1 MDNLRTE
8 GECLIFLPTARTA
21 RRYRICLAPLK
32 TYVQSIIS
40 SWKQGAAP
48 LDSSTRTVLVVD
60 SDPTARELLTRLF
73 QRVGYR
79 VREASAG
86 DQALAQAQ
94 REQPGLA
101 ILDVGLPGISGYELC
116 RELKDRFGS
125 ELPVVLVSGERTEPF
140 DRVGGLLIGAD
151 DYIVKPF
158 DPDEVLART
167 RRLLDRPQGP
177 KRRRRTDS
185 EANVGSL
192 TRRELQVLRL
202 LAEGLGQPAI
212 ARELVITPKTV
223 STHIQRILA
232 KLGVHNQ
239 AQAVAAAYRL
249 GLNDNGDTPTHRR
262 S

>member
-1 MDNLRTE
+1 M
-8 GECLIFLPTARTA
+8 
-21 RRYRICLAPLK
+21 
-32 TYVQSIIS
+32 
-40 SWKQGAAP
+40 
-48 LDSSTRTVLVVD
+48 DSSTRTVLVVD
-60 SDPTARELLTRLF
+60 SDSTARELLTRLF

-79 VREASAG
+79 VQEASAG

-101 ILDVGLPGISGYELC
+101 ILDVALPGISGYELC
-116 RELKDRFGS
+116 RELKDRFGP

-158 DPDEVLART
+158 DPDEVIART

-249 GLNDNGDTPTHRR
+249 GLNDNGDRR
-262 S
+262 

>member
-1 MDNLRTE
+1 
-8 GECLIFLPTARTA
+8 
-21 RRYRICLAPLK
+21 
-32 TYVQSIIS
+32 
-40 SWKQGAAP
+40 
-48 LDSSTRTVLVVD
+48 LDPSTRTVLVVD
-60 SDPTARELLTRLF
+60 SDSTARELLTRLF

-79 VREASAG
+79 VQEASAG

-94 REQPGLA
+94 REPPGLA
-101 ILDVGLPGISGYELC
+101 ILDVALPGISGYELC
-116 RELKDRFGS
+116 RELKDRFGP

-202 LAEGLGQPAI
+202 LAEGVGQPAI

-249 GLNDNGDTPTHRR
+249 GLNENGDAP
-262 S
+262 

>member
-1 MDNLRTE
+1 
-8 GECLIFLPTARTA
+8 
-21 RRYRICLAPLK
+21 
-32 TYVQSIIS
+32 
-40 SWKQGAAP
+40 

-60 SDPTARELLTRLF
+60 SDSTARELLTRLF

-79 VREASAG
+79 VQQASAG
-86 DQALAQAQ
+86 DQGLAQAQ

-101 ILDVGLPGISGYELC
+101 ILDVALPGISGYELC
-116 RELKDRFGS
+116 RELKDRFGP
-125 ELPVVLVSGERTEPF
+125 ELPVVLVSADRTEPF

-158 DPDEVLART
+158 DPDELLART

-202 LAEGLGQPAI
+202 LAEGVGQPAI

-249 GLNDNGDTPTHRR
+249 GLNDNGDAR
-262 S
+262 

>member
-1 MDNLRTE
+1 
-8 GECLIFLPTARTA
+8 
-21 RRYRICLAPLK
+21 
-32 TYVQSIIS
+32 
-40 SWKQGAAP
+40 
-48 LDSSTRTVLVVD
+48 LDPSTRTVLVVD
-60 SDPTARELLTRLF
+60 SDSTARELLTRLF

-79 VREASAG
+79 VQEASAG

-101 ILDVGLPGISGYELC
+101 ILDVALPGISGYELC
-116 RELKDRFGS
+116 RELKDRFGP

-202 LAEGLGQPAI
+202 LAEGVGQPAI

-249 GLNDNGDTPTHRR
+249 GLNENGDAP
-262 S
+262 

>member
-1 MDNLRTE
+1 M
-8 GECLIFLPTARTA
+8 
-21 RRYRICLAPLK
+21 
-32 TYVQSIIS
+32 
-40 SWKQGAAP
+40 
-48 LDSSTRTVLVVD
+48 DSSTRTVLVVD
-60 SDPTARELLTRLF
+60 SDSTARELLTRLF

-79 VREASAG
+79 VQEASAG

-101 ILDVGLPGISGYELC
+101 ILDVALPGISGYELC
-116 RELKDRFGS
+116 RELKDRFGP

-249 GLNDNGDTPTHRR
+249 GLNDNGDRR
-262 S
+262 

>member
-1 MDNLRTE
+1 
-8 GECLIFLPTARTA
+8 
-21 RRYRICLAPLK
+21 
-32 TYVQSIIS
+32 
-40 SWKQGAAP
+40 

-60 SDPTARELLTRLF
+60 SDSTARELLTRLF

-79 VREASAG
+79 VQEASAG

-101 ILDVGLPGISGYELC
+101 ILDVALPGISGYELC
-116 RELKDRFGS
+116 RELKDRFGP

-249 GLNDNGDTPTHRR
+249 GLNDNGDRR
-262 S
+262 

>member
-1 MDNLRTE
+1 
-8 GECLIFLPTARTA
+8 LP
-21 RRYRICLAPLK
+21 
-32 TYVQSIIS
+32 
-40 SWKQGAAP
+40 
-48 LDSSTRTVLVVD
+48 SSTRTVLVVD

-73 QRVGYR
+73 HRVGYR

-116 RELKDRFGS
+116 RELKDRFGP

-140 DRVGGLLIGAD
+140 DRVGGLLMGAD

-158 DPDEVLART
+158 DPDEVLARA
-167 RRLLDRPQGP
+167 RRLLDRPPAP
-177 KRRRRTDS
+177 KQRRRRADS
-185 EANVGSL
+185 DANVGSL
-192 TRRELQVLRL
+192 TGRELEVLRL
-202 LAEGLGQPAI
+202 LAEGVGQPAI

-249 GLNDNGDTPTHRR
+249 GLNDSSDTR
-262 S
+262 

>member
-8 GECLIFLPTARTA
+8 GECLIFLPTARAA
-21 RRYRICLAPLK
+21 RTYRIRLSPLK
-32 TYVQSIIS
+32 TYVQSITS
-40 SWKQGAAP
+40 SWKQAAAP

-60 SDPTARELLTRLF
+60 SDSTARELLTRLF

-94 REQPGLA
+94 KEQPGLA

-116 RELKDRFGS
+116 RELKDRFGP

-158 DPDEVLART
+158 DPDEVLARA
-167 RRLLDRPQGP
+167 RRLLDRPPGP

-185 EANVGSL
+185 DANVGSL
-192 TRRELQVLRL
+192 TGRELQVLRL

-249 GLNDNGDTPTHRR
+249 GLNDNGDTR
-262 S
+262 

>member
-1 MDNLRTE
+1 
-8 GECLIFLPTARTA
+8 
-21 RRYRICLAPLK
+21 
-32 TYVQSIIS
+32 
-40 SWKQGAAP
+40 
-48 LDSSTRTVLVVD
+48 LDTSTRTVLVVD
-60 SDPTARELLTRLF
+60 SDSTARELLTRLF

-79 VREASAG
+79 VQQASAG

-101 ILDVGLPGISGYELC
+101 ILDVALPGISGYELC
-116 RELKDRFGS
+116 RELKDRFGP
-125 ELPVVLVSGERTEPF
+125 ELPVVLVSGERTESF

-158 DPDEVLART
+158 DPDEVIART

-249 GLNDNGDTPTHRR
+249 GLNDNGDRR
-262 S
+262 